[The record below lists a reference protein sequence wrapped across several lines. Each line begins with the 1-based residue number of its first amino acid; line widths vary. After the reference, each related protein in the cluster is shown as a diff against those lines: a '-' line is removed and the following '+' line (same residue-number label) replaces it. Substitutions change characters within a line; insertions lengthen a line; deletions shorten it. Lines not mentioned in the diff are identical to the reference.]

1 MSTVNPSA
9 GSDSAYAQYAFPTA
23 SKSKTD
29 GMGQA
34 DFLRLM
40 TEQMKNQD
48 PLNPL
53 KGNEFL
59 GQLAQFSTVQGIENM
74 QQAMSAMA
82 SVMENDQSL
91 RAASLVGRDA
101 LVEVDKVKLAEG
113 AGANGEIVATHSG
126 PVQLEVV
133 GAGGQVVRRI
143 SVEAAGGNF
152 RKSRPGRLRQRGRS
166 AILDRSCHDDRG
178 KIARRSNTRD
188 HHAVPHPHPRVGYPI
203 SHDVHAVRVVDQH
216 KGGRRLGIQHH
227 HPADFHRAAFPCLVS
242 KQMANR

>member
-1 MSTVNPSA
+1 MSTVNPAAA
-9 GSDSAYAQYAFPTA
+9 GESAYAQYAFPST
-23 SKSKTD
+23 STSKTD

-74 QQAMSAMA
+74 QQAMTAMA

-113 AGANGEIVATHSG
+113 AGANGEIVATHAG

-143 SVEAAGGNF
+143 SVEAAGAGPVQFSWDGKDSDGNALAAGTYTF
-152 RKSRPGRLRQRGRS
+152 RASSGSGDASEALGVRM
-166 AILDRSCHDDRG
+166 A
-178 KIARRSNTRD
+178 ARIDSVSIEPTGLVLNL
-188 HHAVPHPHPRVGYPI
+188 AGLGSMPL
-203 SHDVHAVRVVDQH
+203 SSVRRI
-216 KGGRRLGIQHH
+216 G
-227 HPADFHRAAFPCLVS
+227 
-242 KQMANR
+242 

>member
-74 QQAMSAMA
+74 QQAMTAMA

-91 RAASLVGRDA
+91 RAATLVGRDA

-113 AGANGEIVATHSG
+113 AGANGEIVAAHSG

-143 SVEAAGGNF
+143 SVEAAGAGPVQFAWDGKDGDGNALPAGTYTF
-152 RKSRPGRLRQRGRS
+152 RASSGSGDSSEALGVRM
-166 AILDRSCHDDRG
+166 A
-178 KIARRSNTRD
+178 ARIDSVSIEPTGLVLNL
-188 HHAVPHPHPRVGYPI
+188 AGLGSMPL
-203 SHDVHAVRVVDQH
+203 SSVRRI
-216 KGGRRLGIQHH
+216 G
-227 HPADFHRAAFPCLVS
+227 
-242 KQMANR
+242 